1 MLHLSPTLTKHPL
14 CRRPS
19 ERLQAKFETF
29 IIKVVIK
36 REVIIVSRAPVIGSI
51 LSIHWRHFTK
61 IYSSKLFVPSLSIS
75 RTFSCTKWRRQPDH
89 NPDMPILGPSSSRIR
104 LQNKYYGIIVS
115 LFLFSYFSSL
125 HSLTLQVDTLHF
137 H

>member
-1 MLHLSPTLTKHPL
+1 MLHLSPTLTKHAL

-36 REVIIVSRAPVIGSI
+36 REIIIVSRAPIIGSI

-75 RTFSCTKWRRQPDH
+75 WTFSCTKWRRQPDH
-89 NPDMPILGPSSSRIR
+89 NPDMPILGPSSSRISR
-104 LQNKYYGIIVS
+104 ITKQMLWYYCIAIFV
-115 LFLFSYFSSL
+115 FLLSISAFINTPS
-125 HSLTLQVDTLHF
+125 
-137 H
+137 